1 MGRGIV
7 MTARSLK
14 PEDLAAVAEGRV
26 TARMVYGSRPLFAG
40 APRPLH
46 GLAYAH
52 KAGLVHI
59 GWEPCRSENGRLFFP
74 VSITPAGVAWL
85 RREDQAA
92 VASLFRP
99 AYVCR
104 VSAASYS
111 MEMA

>member
-1 MGRGIV
+1 

-26 TARMVYGSRPLFAG
+26 TARMVYGSRPQFRG
-40 APRPLH
+40 VRTFH

-52 KAGLVHI
+52 KAGLVVI
-59 GWEPCRSENGRLFFP
+59 SPEPCGAYSNGIKLYP
-74 VSITPAGVAWL
+74 VHLTPAGIAWM
-85 RREDQAA
+85 RREHRASI
-92 VASLFRP
+92 ASLFRP

-111 MEMA
+111 MEVA